1 MSTKLVNGRCPRC
14 GNFKPMGVDECEC
27 DMETTTTTHTEI
39 RRSFPPPT
47 PVLVWLGSWMDK
59 PAEKGAAED

>member
-1 MSTKLVNGRCPRC
+1 
-14 GNFKPMGVDECEC
+14 MGVDECEC